1 MLRELHDRVTGYTAQ
16 LQADL
21 DRVQTMI
28 TNVHDLSE
36 SNEPAQ
42 VHGLLLALNQRL
54 LDDKWVQVPR
64 QYGLADIY
72 MLAMNRFME
81 FAKSDAYTILM
92 SDDSEELTLRVK
104 GLETPVTFRFVLGTQ
119 GGAYLVEQRT
129 GEQVAF
135 WLPEQRQL
143 LFNSEALTNLLVVD
157 FREKEASTAVRKIA
171 AMLLVFGRY
180 MEQTL
185 GYSVDYNI
193 LETADNYIYQLIPSY
208 VPDRLLDRLFVH
220 SAHSGYYLK
229 RTVNGAAM
237 VVKNNIEV
245 RILQLQGVWHL
256 QVVDG
261 HDAASWLDTLVEFD
275 FLASWYLEM
284 RDYIEVAS
292 NPKVFKLEHQGVKA
306 QPLEATVAMVE
317 VLQPQQ

>member
-1 MLRELHDRVTGYTAQ
+1 MLRELHDRVTGYTAH

-92 SDDSEELTLRVK
+92 SEDSEELTLRVK

-157 FREKEASTAVRKIA
+157 LPHVS
-171 AMLLVFGRY
+171 LVVL
-180 MEQTL
+180 TL
-185 GYSVDYNI
+185 IEMDLG
-193 LETADNYIYQLIPSY
+193 QL
-208 VPDRLLDRLFVH
+208 
-220 SAHSGYYLK
+220 
-229 RTVNGAAM
+229 
-237 VVKNNIEV
+237 
-245 RILQLQGVWHL
+245 
-256 QVVDG
+256 
-261 HDAASWLDTLVEFD
+261 
-275 FLASWYLEM
+275 
-284 RDYIEVAS
+284 
-292 NPKVFKLEHQGVKA
+292 
-306 QPLEATVAMVE
+306 
-317 VLQPQQ
+317 

>member
-1 MLRELHDRVTGYTAQ
+1 MLRELHDRVTGYTAH

-92 SDDSEELTLRVK
+92 SEDSEELTLRVK

-129 GEQVAF
+129 GE
-135 WLPEQRQL
+135 
-143 LFNSEALTNLLVVD
+143 
-157 FREKEASTAVRKIA
+157 
-171 AMLLVFGRY
+171 
-180 MEQTL
+180 
-185 GYSVDYNI
+185 
-193 LETADNYIYQLIPSY
+193 
-208 VPDRLLDRLFVH
+208 
-220 SAHSGYYLK
+220 
-229 RTVNGAAM
+229 
-237 VVKNNIEV
+237 
-245 RILQLQGVWHL
+245 
-256 QVVDG
+256 
-261 HDAASWLDTLVEFD
+261 
-275 FLASWYLEM
+275 
-284 RDYIEVAS
+284 
-292 NPKVFKLEHQGVKA
+292 
-306 QPLEATVAMVE
+306 
-317 VLQPQQ
+317 

>member
-1 MLRELHDRVTGYTAQ
+1 MLRELHDRVTGYTVH

-92 SDDSEELTLRVK
+92 SEDSEELTLRVK

-157 FREKEASTAVRKIA
+157 LREKEASTAIRC
-171 AMLLVFGRY
+171 
-180 MEQTL
+180 
-185 GYSVDYNI
+185 
-193 LETADNYIYQLIPSY
+193 
-208 VPDRLLDRLFVH
+208 
-220 SAHSGYYLK
+220 
-229 RTVNGAAM
+229 
-237 VVKNNIEV
+237 
-245 RILQLQGVWHL
+245 
-256 QVVDG
+256 
-261 HDAASWLDTLVEFD
+261 
-275 FLASWYLEM
+275 SWYL
-284 RDYIEVAS
+284 VATWS
-292 NPKVFKLEHQGVKA
+292 KRWVIQLITTFWKQLIAISTNSFR
-306 QPLEATVAMVE
+306 ATCQTACWIACSFTQRTVVIT
-317 VLQPQQ
+317 

>member
-1 MLRELHDRVTGYTAQ
+1 MLRELHDRVTGYTAH

-92 SDDSEELTLRVK
+92 SEDSEELTLRVK

-157 FREKEASTAVRKIA
+157 LREKEASTAIRKIA

-193 LETADNYIYQLIPSY
+193 LETADSYIYQLIPS
-208 VPDRLLDRLFVH
+208 
-220 SAHSGYYLK
+220 
-229 RTVNGAAM
+229 
-237 VVKNNIEV
+237 
-245 RILQLQGVWHL
+245 
-256 QVVDG
+256 
-261 HDAASWLDTLVEFD
+261 
-275 FLASWYLEM
+275 
-284 RDYIEVAS
+284 
-292 NPKVFKLEHQGVKA
+292 
-306 QPLEATVAMVE
+306 
-317 VLQPQQ
+317 